1 MKVEAKICGLTDRVA
16 VETAIAGGARHIGLV
31 FFPRSPRNIT
41 PAAAADLS
49 RLASTTT
56 GVVGLLVNP
65 SDALLDEVVTQVP
78 LSLLQL
84 HGEETPAR
92 VAEIRARWNIPVMKA
107 ISLATPEDL
116 AAVPAYEAVSD
127 RLLFDAKLPKGVLG
141 LPGGNGLS
149 FDWTLLA
156 GRRFARPWMLAGGL
170 TPENVVAAV
179 QATGAPA
186 VDVSSG
192 VEDRPGRKSPALISA
207 FLDALRT
214 L

>member
-1 MKVEAKICGLTDRVA
+1 MKVEAKICGLTDPVA
-16 VETAIAGGARHIGLV
+16 VQTAMAGGARHIGLV
-31 FFPRSPRNIT
+31 FFSRSPRNIG
-41 PAAAADLS
+41 PEAAANLS

-56 GVVGLLVNP
+56 SVVGLFVNP
-65 SDALLDEVVTQVP
+65 TDAFLEDVVTQVP
-78 LSLLQL
+78 LDLLQL

-92 VAEIRARWNIPVMKA
+92 VAEIRGRWNIPVMKV
-107 ISLATPEDL
+107 ISLATAGDL
-116 AAVPAYEAVSD
+116 VQVPAYETVAD
-127 RLLFDAKLPKGVLG
+127 RLLFDARLPRGVAG

-156 GRRFARPWMLAGGL
+156 GRQFGKPWMLAGGL
-170 TPENVVAAV
+170 TPENVVQAV
-179 QATGAPA
+179 RATGAPA

-192 VEDRPGRKSPALISA
+192 VEDRPGHKSPRKISA

>member
-1 MKVEAKICGLTDRVA
+1 MKVEAKICGLTDAVS
-16 VETAIAGGARHIGLV
+16 VETAMAGGARHIGLV
-31 FFPRSPRNIT
+31 FFPKSPRNIA
-41 PAAAADLS
+41 PAAAAELS

-56 GVVGLLVNP
+56 SVVGLLVNP
-65 SDALLDEVVTQVP
+65 SDALLEDVVTQVP
-78 LSLLQL
+78 LNLLQL

-107 ISLATPEDL
+107 IPLATAEDL
-116 AAVPAYEAVSD
+116 AAVPAYEAVAD

-141 LPGGNGLS
+141 LPGGNGLQ

-156 GRRFARPWMLAGGL
+156 GRQFARPWMLAGGL
-170 TPENVVAAV
+170 TPENVVQAV

-192 VEDRPGRKSPALISA
+192 VEDRPGHKSPARISA

>member
-1 MKVEAKICGLTDRVA
+1 MKVEAKICGLTDPVS
-16 VETAIAGGARHIGLV
+16 VQTAIAGGARHVGLV
-31 FFPRSPRNIT
+31 FFPKSPRNIA

-49 RLASTTT
+49 RMATTTT
-56 GVVGLLVNP
+56 GVVGLFVDP
-65 SDALLDEVVTQVP
+65 TDALLDDVITQVP
-78 LSLLQL
+78 LDLVQL
-84 HGEETPAR
+84 HGDESPAR

-107 ISLATPEDL
+107 ISLATAADL
-116 AAVPAYEAVSD
+116 APVPAYEAVSD
-127 RLLFDAKLPKGVLG
+127 RLLFDAKLPKGVSA
-141 LPGGNGLS
+141 LPGGNGLA

-156 GRRFARPWMLAGGL
+156 GRHFARPWMLAGGL

-192 VEDRPGRKSPALISA
+192 VEDRPGHKSPARISA

>member
-1 MKVEAKICGLTDRVA
+1 MKVEAKICGLTDPVS
-16 VETAIAGGARHIGLV
+16 VETAMAGGARHIGLV
-31 FFPRSPRNIT
+31 FFPRSPRNIA
-41 PAAAADLS
+41 PAAAAELS
-49 RLASTTT
+49 RLASTATS
-56 GVVGLLVNP
+56 VVGLLVNP
-65 SDALLDEVVTQVP
+65 SDALLEDVVAQVP
-78 LSLLQL
+78 LNLLQL

-107 ISLATPEDL
+107 IPLATAEDL
-116 AAVPAYEAVSD
+116 AAVPAYEAVAD

-141 LPGGNGLS
+141 LPGGNGLQ

-156 GRRFARPWMLAGGL
+156 GRQFTRPWMLAGGL
-170 TPENVVAAV
+170 TPENVVQAV

-192 VEDRPGRKSPALISA
+192 VEDRPGHKSPARISA